1 MILQELAALKA
12 ETEASEQDE
21 GYGIK
26 PEIAS
31 REETGRKKNRFLEDE
46 FEGANFEEEEFD
58 EDQDVQGDNFKQQ

>member
-21 GYGIK
+21 EYGIK
-26 PEIAS
+26 PEVS
-31 REETGRKKNRFLEDE
+31 STEETGRKKNRFLQDE

-58 EDQDVQGDNFKQQ
+58 EDQDVEDDDFKQQ